1 MFFAKLIEII
11 KFKLHNSIFFFL
23 NLTYWFFPK
32 TTTVRLNWFF
42 FFIDDQRLMFEYIL
56 CKALLTI
63 VRSILWSD
71 IIVIL
76 ESFLHFFHADK
87 SHKKMF
93 EHD

>member
-11 KFKLHNSIFFFL
+11 KFKLHISIFFFFKFNIL
-23 NLTYWFFPK
+23 IFSKDNHSTFKLI
-32 TTTVRLNWFF
+32 F

-76 ESFLHFFHADK
+76 ESFLYFFHADK